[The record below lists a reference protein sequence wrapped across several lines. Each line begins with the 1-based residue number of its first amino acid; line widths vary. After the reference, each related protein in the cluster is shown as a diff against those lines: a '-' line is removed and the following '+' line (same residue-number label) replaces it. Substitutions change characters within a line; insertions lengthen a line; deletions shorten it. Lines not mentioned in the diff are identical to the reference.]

1 MNLIDSNK
9 VNPSDV
15 FGGMNDFAQD
25 CKDAVIE
32 LLKNQP
38 TIDPV
43 HAAGACYCRE
53 CKYHHWEQEPEHGI
67 TIHCCE
73 IFNCK
78 VRKDAFCSWGRT
90 EGNHEQVD

>member
-1 MNLIDSNK
+1 
-9 VNPSDV
+9 
-15 FGGMNDFAQD
+15 MNDIQR
-25 CKDAVIE
+25 K
-32 LLKNQP
+32 LKGLTPKQFYDLVVKMCNAYL
-38 TIDPV
+38 DPV